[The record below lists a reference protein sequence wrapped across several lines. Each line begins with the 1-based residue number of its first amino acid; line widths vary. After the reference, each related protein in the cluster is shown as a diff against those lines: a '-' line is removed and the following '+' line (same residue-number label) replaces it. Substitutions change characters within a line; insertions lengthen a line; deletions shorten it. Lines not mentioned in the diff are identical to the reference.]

1 MTLLILLLIISVKVL
16 LITCHTF
23 SILDVF
29 VQEFGHQP
37 PEWLKEIASS
47 SGIGSKIKLTH
58 SLTQS
63 HHVW

>member
-1 MTLLILLLIISVKVL
+1 MMLLILLLITCISVKVL

-23 SILDVF
+23 SILVF

-47 SGIGSKIKLTH
+47 SGIESNIKLTH
-58 SLTQS
+58 SLTHS
-63 HHVW
+63 IP